1 MDIILKSMVVI
12 ISMLKL
18 AGDAEFFIIL
28 LCPQEIGYSAG
39 DVFIKRIVA
48 KAGDYVEVSSHP
60 SNSFFSR
67 RKKESTKKK
76 KDNPSVLY
84 VTSDILYLPWF
95 WCHRFLKGN

>member
-76 KDNPSVLY
+76 KIAPLFCMSPLI
-84 VTSDILYLPWF
+84 SCICPGF
-95 WCHRFLKGN
+95 GA